1 MAVKPIRHSRMAS
14 SMIRKFR
21 YLTQLIVFACFILF
35 GALIAVKLG
44 EDAGETLVGN
54 FRVVDGD
61 SLALADRRL
70 RLMGIDAPERD
81 QTCRRG
87 DEPWACGR
95 AATAALARF
104 LEEHGTACRGDRKDR
119 YKRLLVTCRAGTINI
134 NARLVREGFAVA
146 YGDYEDEE
154 AKARAERAGIWA
166 SEFERPQDWRQIHG
180 QAEEDLSSHRR
191 SLIGSLFGY

>member
-1 MAVKPIRHSRMAS
+1 MAVKPIRHSSMAS
-14 SMIRKFR
+14 GMIRKFR
-21 YLTQLIVFACFILF
+21 YFTQLIVFACFILF

-81 QTCRRG
+81 QTCLRG
-87 DEPWACGR
+87 NEPWACGR
-95 AATAALARF
+95 AATEALARY

-119 YKRLLVTCRAGTINI
+119 HQRLLVTCRAGTINI

-146 YGDYEDEE
+146 YGDYESEE
-154 AKARAERAGIWA
+154 ANARAERAGIWG

-180 QAEEDLSSHRR
+180 QADEDIETHRR
-191 SLIGSLFGY
+191 SLIGSLLGY